1 MLRRLPRGVAIALA
15 AGLAAVLVVGTVV
28 GVRWWQDEHR
38 PDLARAASYAPAST
52 ERLSWT
58 DWQAVRRE
66 LGVSMDVHP
75 STDEVAAFLDEA
87 FSRDL
92 STSSALVES
101 APTLNEQFRFS
112 PASLDWELLAQGPDG
127 AVDILGFPDDT
138 DFEALG
144 DTLESLGF
152 TRPEDADGA
161 WAGGP
166 DVLSRVGPD
175 LTPELQFFA
184 LLPDA
189 GVVLTSDT
197 QGYLEEAVKVAAGES
212 EHLTSVDDVVEAAGS
227 PLVAAVFTGAYACE
241 HLAMAA
247 ADDTDQAQADEL
259 VRQAGGVHPM
269 TAFAMA
275 TQPTGPQSDGHVTVD
290 MAFESDEVAR
300 HDADSRAALAS
311 GPAPGQGGDFAD
323 RFEVTSATA
332 QGAVVRLD
340 LTPGE
345 GQYVLSDLTSGPVL
359 FATC

>member
-15 AGLAAVLVVGTVV
+15 AGLVAILVLGTVV
-28 GVRWWQDEHR
+28 GIRWWHDEHR
-38 PDLARAASYAPAST
+38 ADLARAASYAPAST
-52 ERLSWT
+52 ERMSWT
-58 DWQAVRRE
+58 DWQAVRRTVGAD
-66 LGVSMDVHP
+66 LGERP
-75 STDEVAAFLDEA
+75 AADEVAAFLDEA

-101 APTLNEQFRFS
+101 SPTLHEQFRFS
-112 PASLDWELLAQGPDG
+112 PGTLDWELLAQGPDG
-127 AVDILGFPDDT
+127 AVEILGFPDGT
-138 DFEALG
+138 DFAVLA

-152 TRPEDADGA
+152 ERPDDEHGV
-161 WAGGP
+161 WVGGP
-166 DVLSRVGPD
+166 DVLARVGPE
-175 LTPELQFFA
+175 LTPELQYFA

-197 QGYLEEAVKVAAGES
+197 QGYLEEAIKAATGES
-212 EHLTSVDDVVEAAGS
+212 EHLTTVDDVVEAAEA

-247 ADDTDQAQADEL
+247 ADETDQAQADEL

-275 TQPTGPQSDGHVTVD
+275 TQPGGDITVS
-290 MAFESDEVAR
+290 MAFESDDNAR
-300 HDADSRAALAS
+300 QDADARAALAS

-323 RFEVTSATA
+323 RFDVRSATSE
-332 QGAVVRLD
+332 GSVVQLE
-340 LTPGE
+340 LEPVE

>member
-1 MLRRLPRGVAIALA
+1 VLRRLPRGVAIALTV
-15 AGLAAVLVVGTVV
+15 GLVLVLAGVVAV
-28 GVRWWQDEHR
+28 GVRWWHDEHR
-38 PDLARAASYAPAST
+38 SDLARAVSFAPAST

-58 DWQAVRRE
+58 DWQAVRRTV
-66 LGVSMDVHP
+66 GVDFDAHP
-75 STDEVAAFLDEA
+75 STDEVAGFLDEA

-101 APTLNEQFRFS
+101 ASTLHQEFRFS
-112 PASLDWELLAQGPDG
+112 PATLDWELLAQGPEG

-138 DFEALG
+138 DFEALA

-152 TRPEDADGA
+152 TRPDDEHGV
-161 WAGGP
+161 WVGGP
-166 DVLSRVGPD
+166 DVLAGIGAE
-175 LTPELQFFA
+175 LTPELEYFA

-189 GVVLTSDT
+189 GAVLTSDS
-197 QGYLEEAVKVAAGES
+197 QGYLAEAIKAATGES
-212 EHLTSVDDVVEAAGS
+212 EHLSSVDDVVDAARS

-275 TQPTGPQSDGHVTVD
+275 TQPGGDITVS
-290 MAFESDEVAR
+290 MAFESEDVAR
-300 HDADSRAALAS
+300 QDADSRADLAS
-311 GPAPGQGGDFAD
+311 GPAPGQGGDFTD
-323 RFEVTSATA
+323 RFELTSATA
-332 QGAVVRLD
+332 DGSVVQLE
-340 LTPGE
+340 LAPVE
-345 GQYVLSDLTSGPVL
+345 GQYVLSDLSSGPVL